1 MRRLETTGMLKLAEG
16 SIRVLHRA
24 SELTADHAAGDQ
36 AGRAS
41 ELHKEAER
49 SLRMAKVLATGGFAE
64 EAPIL
69 IAKTI
74 GCIAAAKLAALGE
87 LPAGAVTAT
96 PAQLRDLVDRGALP
110 AQAATTLASL
120 WPGAGA
126 PSGSEIAELL
136 AATDRVVAECRG
148 VEEATVVSAI
158 NVAVGRVA
166 VGDI

>member
-1 MRRLETTGMLKLAEG
+1 MLKLAEG

-24 SELTADHAAGDQ
+24 SGLAADYAAGDQ

-74 GCIAAAKLAALGE
+74 GCIAAAKLAALGPE
-87 LPAGAVTAT
+87 RANF
-96 PAQLRDLVDRGALP
+96 
-110 AQAATTLASL
+110 
-120 WPGAGA
+120 
-126 PSGSEIAELL
+126 GSQRESQSAE
-136 AATDRVVAECRG
+136 VCRLIP
-148 VEEATVVSAI
+148 VFI
-158 NVAVGRVA
+158 
-166 VGDI
+166 